1 MADYANFLK
10 EVVRNYACRKR
21 IEDIESYLAKRLLQE
36 LHIKYLKPLITEV
49 PAFRSL
55 PHPFG
60 GEMRNWSVNP
70 AAEMLDVHDLAQSVL
85 DNGKDSSLV
94 QLTTYPGLGSRQYL
108 DPFNYYYL
116 KPMVKGHEYKHFL
129 AHSLPYNLA
138 YIYGQKVYN
147 HARQSEQQLSK
158 NDIAMKIKAW
168 LDYKYDPDYSRFD
181 FMKDRV
187 EDFDEYLDDMEN
199 EENIYYGCPS
209 IEEELFDD
217 YKMFIDEMD
226 LE

>member
-36 LHIKYLKPLITEV
+36 LHIKYLKPLIMEV

-70 AAEMLDVHDLAQSVL
+70 AAEMFDVHDLAQSVL

-147 HARQSEQQLSK
+147 HARQSEQQLSR

>member
-55 PHPFG
+55 SHPFG
-60 GEMRNWSVNP
+60 GKMRNWSVNP

-129 AHSLPYNLA
+129 AHSLLYNLA

-147 HARQSEQQLSK
+147 HARQSEQQLSR

>member
-70 AAEMLDVHDLAQSVL
+70 AAEMLDVHDLAQSIL
-85 DNGKDSSLV
+85 DNGRDSSLV

-108 DPFNYYYL
+108 DSFNYYYL

-147 HARQSEQQLSK
+147 HARQSEQLLSR

>member
-147 HARQSEQQLSK
+147 HARQSEQQLSR
-158 NDIAMKIKAW
+158 NDIAMKIKVW

-199 EENIYYGCPS
+199 EENIY
-209 IEEELFDD
+209 
-217 YKMFIDEMD
+217 
-226 LE
+226 

>member
-10 EVVRNYACRKR
+10 EVVRNYACGKR

-36 LHIKYLKPLITEV
+36 LHIKYLKPLITDV
-49 PAFRSL
+49 PVFRSL

-70 AAEMLDVHDLAQSVL
+70 AAEMLDVHDLAQSIL

-147 HARQSEQQLSK
+147 HARRSEQQLSR

>member
-55 PHPFG
+55 SHPFG

-116 KPMVKGHEYKHFL
+116 KPMVKGHEYKHG
-129 AHSLPYNLA
+129 P
-138 YIYGQKVYN
+138 
-147 HARQSEQQLSK
+147 
-158 NDIAMKIKAW
+158 
-168 LDYKYDPDYSRFD
+168 
-181 FMKDRV
+181 
-187 EDFDEYLDDMEN
+187 
-199 EENIYYGCPS
+199 
-209 IEEELFDD
+209 
-217 YKMFIDEMD
+217 
-226 LE
+226 

>member
-60 GEMRNWSVNP
+60 GKMRNWSVNP
-70 AAEMLDVHDLAQSVL
+70 AAEMLDVYDLAQSVL

-129 AHSLPYNLA
+129 AHSLPYNLV

-147 HARQSEQQLSK
+147 HARQSEQQLSR

-217 YKMFIDEMD
+217 YQMFIDEMD

>member
-60 GEMRNWSVNP
+60 GVRRNLSGTP
-70 AAEMLDVHDLAQSVL
+70 GAEMLDVHDL
-85 DNGKDSSLV
+85 DNSIRCHGQDSSLV

-147 HARQSEQQLSK
+147 HARQSEQQLSR

>member
-36 LHIKYLKPLITEV
+36 LHIKYLKPLVTEV

-147 HARQSEQQLSK
+147 HARQSEQQLSR
-158 NDIAMKIKAW
+158 NDIAMKIKAL

-217 YKMFIDEMD
+217 YQMFIDEMD

>member
-1 MADYANFLK
+1 
-10 EVVRNYACRKR
+10 
-21 IEDIESYLAKRLLQE
+21 
-36 LHIKYLKPLITEV
+36 
-49 PAFRSL
+49 
-55 PHPFG
+55 
-60 GEMRNWSVNP
+60 
-70 AAEMLDVHDLAQSVL
+70 
-85 DNGKDSSLV
+85 
-94 QLTTYPGLGSRQYL
+94 
-108 DPFNYYYL
+108 
-116 KPMVKGHEYKHFL
+116 MVKGHEYKHFL

-147 HARQSEQQLSK
+147 HARQSEQQLSR

-199 EENIYYGCPS
+199 EENIYYGCPG